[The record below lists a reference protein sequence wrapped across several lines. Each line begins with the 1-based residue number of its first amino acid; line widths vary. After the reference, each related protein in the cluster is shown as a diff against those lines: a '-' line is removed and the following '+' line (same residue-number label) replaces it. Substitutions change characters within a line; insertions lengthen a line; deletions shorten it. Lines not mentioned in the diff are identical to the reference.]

1 MSRIF
6 LLLLRPTW
14 RGALI
19 GALCGLASWL
29 IALHPFFRGLEEW
42 CQDACFA
49 YRGRRDSAARVILVG
64 IDDATLAALPKPL
77 TSISPE
83 LGEVVTY
90 LRARGARAVGLDL
103 MIPETPDG
111 YDRDNNLGGS
121 ALGLAAGRADKV
133 VLPII
138 LGDSGDPVLPLSTWQ
153 TGSPL
158 GFVDLSEDRDH
169 IVRGQQLAA
178 RVDHKPYDQFALAL
192 LNAVGRAGTDNQGIP
207 HVDYQTIPLDAEG
220 RLRINF
226 VGPPGTIPRLSF
238 AEVWA
243 AAKKSG
249 PPPLDQR
256 GRRVDLKDT
265 IVVIGATTRSLGD
278 YHATPYANGT
288 WRVLWTPQPRLMS
301 GPEVQA
307 NIVATLDDGAYIT
320 TPWWLATLPLV
331 TGIGAALGAIFARL
345 NLVHGAMVAAAH
357 HLAWSAACLAAFCF
371 GTWRVEM
378 VAMLMTGP
386 ICYGATFA
394 LRWRW
399 LRRMFGTVKGEAIA
413 RVLENDPGHLLLR
426 GEERIITVLF
436 ADIRGFTAYSHGHT
450 PREIIALL
458 NAYFGAVVPILED
471 QGGTIDKY
479 IGDGV
484 MVIFGAP
491 GDQPDHAPRAVR
503 AAVRMVTRVH
513 EMKQE
518 WDRLDCPNF
527 RIGVGIQTGAAVVGT
542 VGSPMRLDY
551 TAHGDI
557 VNAASRTESVN
568 KDLGTEILI
577 GARTLRAL
585 SAQDRSRLGCADQPD
600 RVNVKGI
607 PSPLELHRVVV
618 PPRPSGDGTQG
629 LNASMDQVSIEEPAH
644 ETDGGDSRVSSR
656 NNNLP
661 RAEAGSDGPRCEG
674 PSGG

>member
-1 MSRIF
+1 
-6 LLLLRPTW
+6 
-14 RGALI
+14 
-19 GALCGLASWL
+19 
-29 IALHPFFRGLEEW
+29 
-42 CQDACFA
+42 
-49 YRGRRDSAARVILVG
+49 
-64 IDDATLAALPKPL
+64 
-77 TSISPE
+77 
-83 LGEVVTY
+83 
-90 LRARGARAVGLDL
+90 
-103 MIPETPDG
+103 MIPETLDG

-265 IVVIGATTRSLGD
+265 IVVIGATARSLGD

-331 TGIGAALGAIFARL
+331 TGIGARGGHLRPVEPRARGDGRGRPPSRL
-345 NLVHGAMVAAAH
+345 ECHLPGGILLRHVARRDGRHAH
-357 HLAWSAACLAAFCF
+357 DRADL
-371 GTWRVEM
+371 
-378 VAMLMTGP
+378 
-386 ICYGATFA
+386 
-394 LRWRW
+394 
-399 LRRMFGTVKGEAIA
+399 LRRDVRPPLALAPADVRHGQGRGDRG

-491 GDQPDHAPRAVR
+491 GDQPDHAPAGSAGRGPHGHAGPRDEARVGQAR
-503 AAVRMVTRVH
+503 LPELSDRRRDPDRGGGRRDGRQPDAAGLHRPRRHRQCRVA
-513 EMKQE
+513 
-518 WDRLDCPNF
+518 DR
-527 RIGVGIQTGAAVVGT
+527 VGEQG
-542 VGSPMRLDY
+542 PR
-551 TAHGDI
+551 HGDPDRCPDPPAPCPLKTGPGSDAPI
-557 VNAASRTESVN
+557 SPIASTSRAYHRPSN
-568 KDLGTEILI
+568 CI
-577 GARTLRAL
+577 AL
-585 SAQDRSRLGCADQPD
+585 SSLRGRRETVR
-600 RVNVKGI
+600 RV
-607 PSPLELHRVVV
+607 
-618 PPRPSGDGTQG
+618 
-629 LNASMDQVSIEEPAH
+629 
-644 ETDGGDSRVSSR
+644 
-656 NNNLP
+656 
-661 RAEAGSDGPRCEG
+661 
-674 PSGG
+674 

>member
-1 MSRIF
+1 MRRIF
-6 LLLLRPTW
+6 QLPLRPTW

-19 GALCGLASWL
+19 GAFCGLASWV
-29 IALHPFFRGLEEW
+29 IALHPFFQGLEEW

-49 YRGRRDSAARVILVG
+49 YRGRRDSVARVILVG
-64 IDDATLAALPKPL
+64 IDDATLVALPKPL

-90 LRARGARAVGLDL
+90 LRDRGARAVGLDL
-103 MIPETPDG
+103 MIPETLDD
-111 YDRDNNLGGS
+111 YDLNNDLGGS
-121 ALGLAAGRADKV
+121 ALGLAAGRAGKV

-138 LGDSGDPVLPLSTWQ
+138 LGDSRDPVLPLSTWQ
-153 TGSPL
+153 TGSQL

-178 RVDHKPYDQFALAL
+178 RVDHKHYDQFVLAL
-192 LNAVGRAGTDNQGIP
+192 LNAVGLAGIDHQGIL
-207 HVDYQTIPLDAEG
+207 HIDYQAIPLDADG

-226 VGPPGTIPRLSF
+226 VGPPETIPRLSF
-238 AEVWA
+238 AQVLA
-243 AAKKSG
+243 AARKGG

-256 GRRVDLKDT
+256 RRRVDLKVA
-265 IVVIGATTRSLGD
+265 IVVLGVTARSLGD

-288 WRVLWTPQPRLMS
+288 WRILWTPQPRLMS

-307 NIVATLDDGAYIT
+307 NIAATLVDGAYIT

-331 TGIGAALGAIFARL
+331 TGIGAALGVIFARL

-357 HLAWSAACLAAFCF
+357 HLAWRVACLAAFCF
-371 GTWRVEM
+371 GPWRVEM

-413 RVLENDPGHLLLR
+413 RVLENDPRHLLLR
-426 GEERIITVLF
+426 GEERIVTVLF

-450 PREIIALL
+450 PCEITALL
-458 NAYFGAVVPILED
+458 NAYFGAVVPILEE

-491 GDQPDHAPRAVR
+491 GEQPDHELRAVR
-503 AAVRMVTRVH
+503 AAVLMVTRVH
-513 EMKQE
+513 EMKHE

-551 TAHGDI
+551 TAHGDT

-577 GARTLRAL
+577 GARTFSAL
-585 SAQDRSRLGCADQPD
+585 SAEEQSRLGCANQPD
-600 RVNVKGI
+600 LVDVKGI
-607 PSPLELHRVVV
+607 SKPLELHRVVV
-618 PPRPSGDGTQG
+618 PPRPSGDG
-629 LNASMDQVSIEEPAH
+629 M
-644 ETDGGDSRVSSR
+644 
-656 NNNLP
+656 
-661 RAEAGSDGPRCEG
+661 
-674 PSGG
+674 